1 MTSWMLVEDE
11 PDLYEM
17 LLAMTQTMGVN
28 GIAFS
33 TGEEA
38 VDWIEDVDA
47 GMYQGELPVLALLD
61 IRLPGDISG
70 PMVGARLRKSK
81 PLGKVRIILITAYRL
96 SPSEETAF
104 IKEAGAD
111 LLLYKPLPGFRELE
125 TILKGKRKRRKRTN

>member
-47 GMYQGELPVLALLD
+47 GMFQGELPVLALLD
-61 IRLPGDISG
+61 VRLPGEISG
-70 PMVGARLRKSK
+70 PMVGARLRQSK
-81 PLGKVRIILITAYRL
+81 PLGHIRTILITAYRL
-96 SPSEETAF
+96 SPTEEATL

-111 LLLYKPLPGFRELE
+111 LLLYKPLPAFRELE

>member
-61 IRLPGDISG
+61 IRLPGDTSG
-70 PMVGARLRKSK
+70 PMVGARLRKSM

>member
-17 LLAMTQTMGVN
+17 LLAMTQTMGVD

-47 GMYQGELPVLALLD
+47 GMFQGELPVLALLD
-61 IRLPGDISG
+61 IRLPGDIDG
-70 PMVGARLRKSK
+70 PMVGARLRQSRQ
-81 PLGKVRIILITAYRL
+81 LGHVRTILITAFHL
-96 SPSEETAF
+96 SPSEEADVLHQ
-104 IKEAGAD
+104 ADAD

-125 TILKGKRKRRKRTN
+125 SILKGKRKRRKHPN

>member
-28 GIAFS
+28 GIAFPN
-33 TGEEA
+33 GEEA

-47 GMYQGELPVLALLD
+47 GMFQGELPELALLD

-70 PMVGARLRKSK
+70 PMVGSRLRKS
-81 PLGKVRIILITAYRL
+81 PTLGKTRVILITAYRL
-96 SPSEETAF
+96 SPSEEATV
-104 IKEAGAD
+104 IQQAGAD
-111 LLLYKPLPGFRELE
+111 FLLYKPLPSFKELE
-125 TILKGKRKRRKRTN
+125 AILKGRRRRRRQ

>member
-47 GMYQGELPVLALLD
+47 GMFQGELPILALLD
-61 IRLPGDISG
+61 VRLPGDISG
-70 PMVGARLRKSK
+70 PMVGARLRQSK
-81 PLGKVRIILITAYRL
+81 PLGKIRTILITAFRL
-96 SPSEETAF
+96 SPSEEAAL

-125 TILKGKRKRRKRTN
+125 TILKGKRKRRKRTK

>member
-47 GMYQGELPVLALLD
+47 GMFQGELPILALLD
-61 IRLPGDISG
+61 VRLPGDISG

-81 PLGKVRIILITAYRL
+81 PLGKIRTILITAYRL
-96 SPSEETAF
+96 APSEEASL

-125 TILKGKRKRRKRTN
+125 TILKGKRKRRKRTK

>member
-33 TGEEA
+33 DGEEA

-47 GMYQGELPVLALLD
+47 GAFQGELPELALLD
-61 IRLPGDISG
+61 VRLPGEISG
-70 PMVGARLRKSK
+70 PMVGARLNRSK
-81 PLGKVRIILITAYRL
+81 TLQKMRIILITAYRL
-96 SPSEETAF
+96 SASEEAAL

-111 LLLYKPLPGFRELE
+111 LILYKPLPAFKELE
-125 TILKGKRKRRKRTN
+125 TILKGKRRRRRHY

>member
-33 TGEEA
+33 DGEEA

-47 GMYQGELPVLALLD
+47 GMFQGELPELALLD
-61 IRLPGDISG
+61 VRLPGDISG
-70 PMVGARLRKSK
+70 PMVGARLHKSK
-81 PLGKVRIILITAYRL
+81 KLRKVRVILITAYRL
-96 SPSEETAF
+96 SATEEATL

-111 LLLYKPLPGFRELE
+111 LLLYKPLPAFKELE
-125 TILKGKRKRRKRTN
+125 TILKGKKRRRRRY